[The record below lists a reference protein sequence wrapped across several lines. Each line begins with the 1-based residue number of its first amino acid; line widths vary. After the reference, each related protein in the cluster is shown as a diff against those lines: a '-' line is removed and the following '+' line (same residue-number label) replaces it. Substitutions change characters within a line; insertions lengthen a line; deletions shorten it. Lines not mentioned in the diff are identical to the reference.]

1 MVSIVMPYALTLIG
15 VLVGDGNDFMAFA
28 VFFTVIGVVW
38 TFIAATVKEFRGKG
52 LLALE
57 AGHAVI
63 WLLFNF
69 SPELL
74 GKAIGLV
81 IALPI
86 AILVGVVGLSF
97 FRGLRADDSAP
108 AMPRQEDDRTPLQ
121 RVPNIIYDG
130 GNGRWQ
136 LVNRGF
142 DTATYESDDGRQ
154 VVLRHAE
161 MGRSGANTNEGYFH
175 W

>member
-1 MVSIVMPYALTLIG
+1 MISIVMPYVMTLIG
-15 VLVGDGNDFMAFA
+15 VLVGDGNDFLAFA
-28 VFFTVIGVVW
+28 VFFTGIGVVW
-38 TFIAATVKEFRGKG
+38 TFIGAARKEFRGKG

-57 AGHAVI
+57 AGHGVI

-81 IALPI
+81 IALPV
-86 AILVGVVGLSF
+86 AAAVVLVGLNFVRELNEGSP
-97 FRGLRADDSAP
+97 AP
-108 AMPRQEDDRTPLQ
+108 DLPPQQDDRTPLQ
-121 RVPNIIYDG
+121 RVPNIIFDG
-130 GNGRWQ
+130 SNARWQ
-136 LVNRGF
+136 LVNRGY
-142 DTATYESDDGRQ
+142 DTATYESDDGRK

>member
-1 MVSIVMPYALTLIG
+1 M
-15 VLVGDGNDFMAFA
+15 
-28 VFFTVIGVVW
+28 IGVVW

-97 FRGLRADDSAP
+97 FRGLSADDSAP
-108 AMPRQEDDRTPLQ
+108 AMP
-121 RVPNIIYDG
+121 
-130 GNGRWQ
+130 GR
-136 LVNRGF
+136 RM
-142 DTATYESDDGRQ
+142 TAPRC
-154 VVLRHAE
+154 
-161 MGRSGANTNEGYFH
+161 SGCPTSSTTGATAAGS

>member
-1 MVSIVMPYALTLIG
+1 MVSLIVPYFLTFLG
-15 VLVGDGNDFMAFA
+15 LMTGSAQDFPAFA
-28 VFFTVIGVVW
+28 VFLTFIGVVW
-38 TFIAATVKEFRGKG
+38 TLVRGLAKHSGFKIILLQEAIHAA
-52 LLALE
+52 L
-57 AGHAVI
+57 

-97 FRGLRADDSAP
+97 FRGLSADDSAP

-130 GNGRWQ
+130 SNSRWQ
-136 LVNRGF
+136 LVNRGY

>member
-1 MVSIVMPYALTLIG
+1 M
-15 VLVGDGNDFMAFA
+15 
-28 VFFTVIGVVW
+28 IGVVW

-97 FRGLRADDSAP
+97 FRGLSADDSAP

-130 GNGRWQ
+130 SNSRWQ
-136 LVNRGF
+136 LVKPG
-142 DTATYESDDGRQ
+142 
-154 VVLRHAE
+154 L
-161 MGRSGANTNEGYFH
+161 
-175 W
+175 

>member
-1 MVSIVMPYALTLIG
+1 MFSIVMPYALTLIG
-15 VLVGDGNDFMAFA
+15 VLVADGNDFLAFA
-28 VFFTVIGVVW
+28 VFFTGIGVVW
-38 TFIAATVKEFRGKG
+38 TFIAGTMKEFRAKG

-57 AGHAVI
+57 AGHALI

-86 AILVGVVGLSF
+86 AILVGVAGLSF
-97 FRGLRADDSAP
+97 IQGLNEGGPAP
-108 AMPRQEDDRTPLQ
+108 MPQNGTDERTPLQ

-130 GNGRWQ
+130 SNARWQ
-136 LVNRGF
+136 LVNRGY
-142 DTATYESDDGRQ
+142 DTATYESDDGRT

-161 MGRSGANTNEGYFH
+161 MRRFGANTNEGYFH

>member
-1 MVSIVMPYALTLIG
+1 MFSIVMPYALTLIG

-97 FRGLRADDSAP
+97 FRGLSADDSAP

-130 GNGRWQ
+130 SNSRWQ
-136 LVNRGF
+136 LVNRGY

-154 VVLRHAE
+154 VVLRHTE